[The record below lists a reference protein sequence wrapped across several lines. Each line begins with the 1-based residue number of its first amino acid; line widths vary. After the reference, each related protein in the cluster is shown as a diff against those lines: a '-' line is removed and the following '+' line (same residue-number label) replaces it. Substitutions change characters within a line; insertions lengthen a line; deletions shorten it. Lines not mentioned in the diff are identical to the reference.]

1 MAKHSKNIGNDLY
14 YMNKG
19 QVSNNMLDEKEKKR
33 KAKEREK
40 RIKERKK
47 ENDNTKI
54 DEDLETVIN
63 MTNRNRIKKE
73 EQRRKIEN
81 RKIQKKK
88 KKYKK
93 IKFFLKLF
101 IIIGLIAGATVFA
114 MTSPIFNIKDIKV
127 LNNTL
132 VSSETVISLSGLK
145 QDENIFRF
153 YNGTVAEKIEKNP
166 YIKEA
171 IIHRKLPNTIEIE
184 VTERQPKFSVDF
196 MGKFAYIDNQGY
208 ILEISEDSKQMPIIR
223 GISTAEEEVTPG
235 SRLNSEDLEKLE
247 DVLEIYVAFES
258 NELASKITSI
268 DITDKNEYSIYL
280 EEEQKTIHLGDNSN
294 LNNKILYILTMLEHE
309 AGIAGDIYVN
319 GDLNNKFQPY
329 FREKVTI

>member
-14 YMNKG
+14 YMNNG

-127 LNNTL
+127 LNNNQIASDTI
-132 VSSETVISLSGLK
+132 ISLSELK

-153 YNGTVAEKIEKNP
+153 YKRDVIGKIKENP
-166 YIKEA
+166 YIENVT
-171 IIHRKLPNTIEIE
+171 IHRRFPSTIEIE
-184 VTERQPKFSVDF
+184 VEEREAKYSVDY
-196 MGKFAYIDNQGY
+196 MGQYAYISTQGY
-208 ILEISEDSKQMPIIR
+208 ILEISADSKGLTIIQ
-223 GISTAEEEVTPG
+223 GITTNEEEVVPG
-235 SRLNSEDLEKLE
+235 NRLGTDDLERLE
-247 DVLEIYVAFES
+247 D
-258 NELASKITSI
+258 AS
-268 DITDKNEYSIYL
+268 L
-280 EEEQKTIHLGDNSN
+280 
-294 LNNKILYILTMLEHE
+294 
-309 AGIAGDIYVN
+309 
-319 GDLNNKFQPY
+319 
-329 FREKVTI
+329 